1 LLHENDCYLCEPYW
15 GMHVAVANAEAGQP
29 ETGLEILRELIAW
42 TEQSGQHW
50 LDAELHRVQGELFLR
65 CDPPNISRAEE
76 AFNRALE
83 IARSQQTKTFELRS
97 ALGLARLHIKNGR
110 AAPVSDVLRSVLVG
124 FDTGED
130 LPEIEEAE
138 KLLRHRH

>member
-29 ETGLEILRELIAW
+29 ETGLQILRGLIDW

-50 LDAELHRVQGELFLR
+50 LDAELHRVQAELCLR
-65 CDPPNISRAEE
+65 RDPPDASGAED

-83 IARSQQTKTFELRS
+83 IARNQQTRTFELRS
-97 ALGLARLHIKNGR
+97 ALGLARLYNR
-110 AAPVSDVLRSVLVG
+110 NDRTATVSDLLGPILVD
-124 FDTGED
+124 FDIGQD
-130 LPEIEEAE
+130 LPEIEEAAT
-138 KLLRHRH
+138 LLRHSR